1 MQVVDRPAP
10 LVWRMLR
17 IPEHVLNRLLN
28 FSAPGET
35 RGGTISRL
43 LDHDA
48 TCPTAKIE
56 RLQRLARQQA
66 GASDPR
72 R

>member
-1 MQVVDRPAP
+1 MTLAQRPIP

-35 RGGTISRL
+35 RGNTISRL

-56 RLQRLARQQA
+56 RLQRLAQQQA
-66 GASDPR
+66 GAIDPR